1 MPLQSNERNIKQW
14 IVYVNKSLLIDRI
27 VNEVVNKKVVNK
39 LRVDTVLLGKAGKM
53 LKRFRMWPAFRPKT
67 AFFFFSSI
75 EIQRSKLHNLWYP
88 LCMSLYISIPKHS
101 GSPDAL

>member
-1 MPLQSNERNIKQW
+1 M
-14 IVYVNKSLLIDRI
+14 NKSFLTDRI
-27 VNEVVNKKVVNK
+27 VNRVVNKKVVNK

-53 LKRFRMWPAFRPKT
+53 LKRFSMWPAFCPKI
-67 AFFFFSSI
+67 AFLFSSI